1 MCVVQS
7 PVATRAAPRPRAAG
21 PDKSEYRQEM
31 AHVMKNMSALMKSQE
46 DSVETLVAATA
57 AAWHIPTPVSVRDGS
72 YAPLTTVHPLAA
84 TSSSKLLPSFAPP
97 PLDTSHPSQKQ
108 RARQSPLHS
117 QQLTSP
123 LAVTPSARAR
133 AAATVRVMMSP
144 MSNLWSS
151 SFSEPSPAST
161 KRGPV
166 ALDTLQM
173 VGRVTP
179 TRRGTS
185 SLSGHS
191 GVATR
196 ESSVLS
202 LPLLSESLMKDL

>member
-1 MCVVQS
+1 MCAVQS
-7 PVATRAAPRPRAAG
+7 PVAARAARRPRAAG

-31 AHVMKNMSALMKSQE
+31 AHVMKNMSALMSSEE

-57 AAWHIPTPVSVRDGS
+57 AAWHIPTPASVRDGS

-108 RARQSPLHS
+108 RARRSPSHS

-123 LAVTPSARAR
+123 VTPSARAR
-133 AAATVRVMMSP
+133 AAATVSVMISP
-144 MSNLWSS
+144 MPNLWSS
-151 SFSEPSPAST
+151 SFSESSPAST

-185 SLSGHS
+185 SRSGHS
-191 GVATR
+191 GVVTR

-202 LPLLSESLMKDL
+202 LPLLSESLMEDL